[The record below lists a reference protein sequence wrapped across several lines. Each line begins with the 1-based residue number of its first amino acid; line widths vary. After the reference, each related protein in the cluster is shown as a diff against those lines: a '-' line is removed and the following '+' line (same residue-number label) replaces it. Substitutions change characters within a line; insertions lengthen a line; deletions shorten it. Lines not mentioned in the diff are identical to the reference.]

1 MLLAGLNVIPLV
13 VHAQD
18 QVQINALVVKMEMQL
33 QKNLNAN
40 LVINLGNNKF
50 ISIIFLVILAMQKED
65 IHV

>member
-1 MLLAGLNVIPLV
+1 MLLDGINVIPLV